1 MGKVILQGDIL
12 AFEMRALDAM
22 FQEIKVEFGENDFY
36 NGRYTFTIYLNQGYE
51 LISATRT
58 NMADEEVDIIG
69 DNFTVTVSDSYDLII
84 NVVTQG
90 GTPDREVT
98 GFNRLYKVDKT
109 ILKEISGKRFV
120 GGGVDLAEYFINIL
134 ELPFSLDDS
143 NLGEEQD
150 IQLGSETIGVLA
162 NEIIKDSVRV
172 DLGTIHIPNKYNNSY
187 DYTNTTINLH
197 LPFVDSIN
205 LELEY
210 VLGYDISTMYI
221 IDLYSGDMTVNV
233 SSSRVNKVIH
243 SEKSKIGRDIPFIR
257 RLGGNIT
264 NQITPPSGVMNDVL
278 TPYIEVV
285 RNKPYVETNIFK
297 TNMKVYDTLSNMVGY
312 VSVNNIM
319 LSTDA
324 TAGEK
329 DMILSHLR
337 NGVYIK

>member
-12 AFEMRALDAM
+12 AFEVYALDGM
-22 FQEIKVEFGENDFY
+22 FQEIKVDFGENDFY
-36 NGRYTFTIYLNQGYE
+36 NDTYTFTIYLNQGYE

-69 DNFTVTVSDSYDLII
+69 DNFTTKVSDSYDLII

-90 GTPDREVT
+90 STPEREVT

-109 ILKEISGKRFV
+109 ILKEISGKRFA

-134 ELPFSLDDS
+134 ELPFSLDET
-143 NLGEEQD
+143 NLGEEQQ
-150 IQLGSETIGVLA
+150 IQLGSETIDVLA
-162 NEIIKDSVRV
+162 TEIIKDSVRI
-172 DLGTIHIPNKYNNSY
+172 DLGTIHVPKKYNNSY

-197 LPFVDSIN
+197 LPFADSIN

-210 VLGYDISTMYI
+210 VLGYDISIMYI
-221 IDLYSGDMTVNV
+221 LDLYSGDMTTNV
-233 SSSRVNKVIH
+233 SSSRIDKVIH
-243 SEKSKIGRDIPFIR
+243 SKTSKIGREIPFIR
-257 RLGGNIT
+257 RLGGNVT
-264 NQITPPSGVMNDVL
+264 NQITSPSGVINDVL
-278 TPYIEVV
+278 APYVEVV
-285 RNKPYVETNIFK
+285 RNKPYDETNIFK

-312 VSVNNIM
+312 VSVNNII

-324 TAGEK
+324 TTGEK
-329 DMILSHLR
+329 DMILNHLR